1 MIIDYAIVAQIT
13 SALVEAIEAKDPYT
27 KGHSKRVAQYAM
39 KIAEKAGKNADQIE
53 EIFLVALLHD
63 VGKIGIPDVIINKT
77 TELTAYEEEVMKT
90 HPIIGKEILNKISF
104 YPNLSVGALYHHE
117 RYDGT
122 GYPTGL
128 KGEEIPEIARLIA
141 VADTYDAMASKR
153 CYRDVLPQKVVR
165 EEIEKGISTQ
175 FDPVFA
181 KIMLE
186 LIDADSEYE
195 MRQK

>member
-39 KIAEKAGKNADQIE
+39 KIAEKAGKNAEQIE

-90 HPIIGKEILNKISF
+90 HPIIGKEILDQISF

-153 CYRDVLPQKVVR
+153 CYRDVLPQNVVR

>member
-90 HPIIGKEILNKISF
+90 HPIIGKEILDQISF

-128 KGEEIPEIARLIA
+128 KEEEIPEIARLIA

-153 CYRDVLPQKVVR
+153 CYRDVLPQNVVR